1 MKMTEMP
8 KLQLEVS
15 HSLSNEQLKQIS
27 DSVFETI
34 VEAIV
39 AARNASKVD
48 SDILTTKAALQKWLG
63 ISAIYL
69 EELLADQNFPRGRM
83 LSERKQVFFKSD
95 IIKYLKSK

>member
-1 MKMTEMP
+1 MKATEVP

-15 HSLSNEQLKQIS
+15 HTLSNEQLKQIS
-27 DSVFETI
+27 DSVLET
-34 VEAIV
+34 VLEAV
-39 AARNASKVD
+39 TSARNASKVD
-48 SDILTTKAALQKWLG
+48 SDILTTKASLQKWLG
-63 ISAIYL
+63 VSAIYL

>member
-69 EELLADQNFPRGRM
+69 EELLADQNFPRGRI

>member
-1 MKMTEMP
+1 MEQAPFK
-8 KLQLEVS
+8 LEVS
-15 HSLSNEQLKQIS
+15 PALSNDQLKQIS
-27 DSVFETI
+27 DNVFETI
-34 VEAIV
+34 IEAIES
-39 AARNASKVD
+39 ARKASKVD
-48 SDILTTKAALQKWLG
+48 SDILTTKVALQKWLG

>member
-1 MKMTEMP
+1 MEAAEVPKM
-8 KLQLEVS
+8 QLEVS
-15 HSLSNEQLKQIS
+15 HTLSNEQLKQIS
-27 DSVFETI
+27 DSVFEAI

-48 SDILTTKAALQKWLG
+48 SDILTTKVALQKWLG

>member
-8 KLQLEVS
+8 KLQLELS

>member
-1 MKMTEMP
+1 MEQAPFK
-8 KLQLEVS
+8 LEVS
-15 HSLSNEQLKQIS
+15 HALSNEQLKQIS
-27 DSVFETI
+27 DNVFETI

-39 AARNASKVD
+39 AARNAGKVD

>member
-1 MKMTEMP
+1 MTEMS

-48 SDILTTKAALQKWLG
+48 SDILTTKAELQKWLG

>member
-1 MKMTEMP
+1 MEQVPFK
-8 KLQLEVS
+8 LEVS
-15 HSLSNEQLKQIS
+15 YALSNEQLKQIS

>member
-1 MKMTEMP
+1 MKMTEMS

-48 SDILTTKAALQKWLG
+48 SDILTTKAELQKWLG

>member
-1 MKMTEMP
+1 MKMTEMH

>member
-1 MKMTEMP
+1 MKMTEMS

>member
-27 DSVFETI
+27 DSVFET
-34 VEAIV
+34 VLEAV
-39 AARNASKVD
+39 TSARNASKVD
-48 SDILTTKAALQKWLG
+48 SDILTTKVALQKWLG
-63 ISAIYL
+63 VSAIYL

-95 IIKYLKSK
+95 IIKYLKTK